1 MKNPPPILF
10 HQNWLLA
17 RPSDSL
23 PPKRTRQIAKN
34 IPTQTAHPPDKRV
47 LVHCIKNIFIITGN
61 FTTKHKKYVISS
73 TTYKY
78 IRTKCRYIRTI
89 SCIRFFC
96 GDFKQTDKNDFVKKE
111 GKCLSFR
118 GEQKI
123 IINFNCKQPKSKM
136 INKVN
141 LFNLMIFPSSSPDTY
156 RTHNQNENCFYIANT
171 NLFVHAFE

>member
-89 SCIRFFC
+89 SCIRFFAEISN
-96 GDFKQTDKNDFVKKE
+96 KLIRMILSKKKGNVCRSE
-111 GKCLSFR
+111 ANRKLLS
-118 GEQKI
+118 I
-123 IINFNCKQPKSKM
+123 S
-136 INKVN
+136 
-141 LFNLMIFPSSSPDTY
+141 
-156 RTHNQNENCFYIANT
+156 IANSR
-171 NLFVHAFE
+171 NRKW